1 MGQLPDLEEA
11 RRRLGLALELVPND
25 RWVIGG
31 LKDGRLKPIAASDPN
46 ARWLLRPRQL
56 TPLARRCLFE
66 RRPLTVCTLAEPP
79 NPPGLDN
86 WEKEWPALIYA
97 PIGKAGERPV
107 GLLILGNRHSYWY
120 LQEDID
126 YASAI
131 ALTLEP
137 FVTTLS
143 GPPGRLH
150 ERERLAAQMLS
161 RGLSVPEIASG
172 LKVERD
178 QAQRLVDAVLRK
190 LELRSHRQLNGLA
203 EELVPEEPPLQSE
216 GGYLL

>member
-11 RRRLGLALELVPND
+11 SRRLGLALELVPND
-25 RWVIGG
+25 RWVVGG
-31 LKDGRLKPIAASDPN
+31 LKDGKLKPIAASDPG

-66 RRPLTVCTLAEPP
+66 RRPLTVCSLTEQPT
-79 NPPGLDN
+79 PPGLDN
-86 WEKEWPALIYA
+86 WEKEWPALVYA
-97 PIGKAGERPV
+97 PIGKPAERPV
-107 GLLILGNRHSYWY
+107 GLLILGNRRSYWY
-120 LQEDID
+120 LQDDID

-137 FVTTLS
+137 FVTALS
-143 GPPGRLH
+143 GPLGRLG
-150 ERERLAAQMLS
+150 EREKLAAQMLNQ
-161 RGLSVPEIASG
+161 GFSVPEIAAG

-178 QAQRLVDAVLRK
+178 QAQRLVEAVLQK
-190 LELRSHRQLNGLA
+190 LALRSRRQLADLA
-203 EELVPEEPPLQSE
+203 ADEPLHAE